1 MFRIL
6 SRPIALVPRIP
17 RARGLVTLNNDL
29 IQNLK
34 SHKIIPDGKY
44 RPAAAAPEQLIC
56 EPATSLLTYW
66 YQFLTPLTL

>member
-6 SRPIALVPRIP
+6 SRPIALAPRIP
-17 RARGLVTLNNDL
+17 RGHGLVTLTNDL

-44 RPAAAAPEQLIC
+44 RSAAAKELIEKPE
-56 EPATSLLTYW
+56 SHY
-66 YQFLTPLTL
+66 